1 MLTGSVTDF
10 ELPSPLKCQGT
21 FAIVAY
27 ISPFTRYICYLPASF
42 WNLNLQIQ
50 KGIFFCF
57 IHYENLR
64 ESALGHV
71 IISSVGH

>member
-21 FAIVAY
+21 SAIVAY

-42 WNLNLQIQ
+42 WKSFKFTDSERN
-50 KGIFFCF
+50 IFLF
-57 IHYENLR
+57 YSL
-64 ESALGHV
+64 
-71 IISSVGH
+71 

>member
-21 FAIVAY
+21 SAIVAY
-27 ISPFTRYICYLPASF
+27 ISPFTRYSCYLPASF
-42 WNLNLQIQ
+42 YR
-50 KGIFFCF
+50 FFCF

-64 ESALGHV
+64 EAALGHV